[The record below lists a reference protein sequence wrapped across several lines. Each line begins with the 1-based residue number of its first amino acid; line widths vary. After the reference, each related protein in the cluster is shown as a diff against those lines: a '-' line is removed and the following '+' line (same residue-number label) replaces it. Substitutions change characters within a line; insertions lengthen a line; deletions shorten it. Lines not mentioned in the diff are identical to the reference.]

1 MYSYINLYESGGWNN
16 WEVIEIERRECID
29 NNDMAKRKYWL
40 EQRGATLNKQVPS
53 RTKSEYYVDNQENF
67 KQYRADNKKKY

>member
-1 MYSYINLYESGGWNN
+1 
-16 WEVIEIERRECID
+16 
-29 NNDMAKRKYWL
+29 MAKRERYWL

-67 KQYRADNKKKY
+67 KQYRADNKEKNIEFINNYRKENGERIECPCGGII